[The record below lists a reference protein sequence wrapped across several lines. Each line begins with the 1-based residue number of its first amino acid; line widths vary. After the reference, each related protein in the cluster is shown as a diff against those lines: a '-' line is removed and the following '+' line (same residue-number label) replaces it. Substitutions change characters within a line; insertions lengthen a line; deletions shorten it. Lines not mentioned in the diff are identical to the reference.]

1 MTYRGADALVRTL
14 ADAGTRQLFTLSG
27 NHVMPVFDA
36 TVGTPIALLHTRHEA
51 ATVHMADAWA
61 RLTGE
66 VGIALVTGGPGHANA
81 VSALYT
87 ARMSESPVVLL
98 SGHAPLAQLGR
109 GAFQEMQQSAMAAPV
124 TKASWTCLD
133 AAALASDMARAM
145 SIARAGRPGPVH
157 LSLPTDALEA
167 AADMAAGNGAAA
179 GAGTTRAH
187 AAAIPGGAPAALSD
201 EEADEIISRLR
212 KASRPMIL
220 TGPASTYR
228 HGRKRLAALA
238 DACDAPVVAMQSPRG
253 VNDPALGA
261 FAEVLAQADCILLLG
276 KRPDFTLK
284 FCAAPTIAA
293 GCELLQIDPD
303 AAEIERARQLGCPR
317 PALQRQADT
326 DTATDM
332 LLAAARRQ
340 PSRSGGWRTEVQAA
354 IAYRPGAWDQAK
366 PAGDKRLHPVQA
378 CRPFQA
384 LLDSHPEAVLVCDG
398 GEIGQW
404 AQACLHAPHLIV
416 NGPAGAIGVGVP
428 FALAASLARP
438 GAPVVAVMGDGS
450 VGFHIAEF
458 DTAIRYG
465 LPFVGVVGNDA
476 RWNAEYQIQLA
487 DYGAER
493 AIGCELRPARYD
505 AVVAAF
511 GGHGELVEDAASLP
525 VAAERAHASR
535 LPACVNIMIEGV
547 AAPVV
552 RRR

>member
-1 MTYRGADALVRTL
+1 MTFRGADALVATL
-14 ADAGTRQLFTLSG
+14 ANAGVKRLFTLSG

-36 TVGTPIALLHTRHEA
+36 TIGTPVELLHTRHEA
-51 ATVHMADAWA
+51 AAVHMADAWA

-66 VGIALVTGGPGHANA
+66 VGVALVTGGPGHANA

-98 SGHAPLAQLGR
+98 SGHAPLGQLGR
-109 GAFQEMQQSAMAAPV
+109 GAFQEMQQHAMAAPV

-133 AAALASDMARAM
+133 ADAAASDLARAIA
-145 SIARAGRPGPVH
+145 IARSGRPGPVH
-157 LSLPTDALEA
+157 LSLPTDALE
-167 AADMAAGNGAAA
+167 GAANA
-179 GAGTTRAH
+179 GRV
-187 AAAIPGGAPAALSD
+187 AASDAAVGAPALLPDA
-201 EEADEIISRLR
+201 EADAIVARLR
-212 KASRPMIL
+212 KAHRPMIL
-220 TGPASTYR
+220 AGPASLDR
-228 HGRKRLAALA
+228 DGRKLLDQLAE
-238 DACDAPVVAMQSPRG
+238 ACGVPVVGMQSPRG

-261 FAEVLAQADCILLLG
+261 FAEVLSQADCLLLLG
-276 KRPDFTLK
+276 KRADFTLK
-284 FCAAPTIAA
+284 FCASPTIAA

-303 AAEIERARQLGCPR
+303 AFEIERARQLPGGKPV
-317 PALQRQADT
+317 LQKQADVEP
-326 DTATDM
+326 AIRA

-340 PSRSGGWRTEVQAA
+340 PPQQNGWRGEVQAA
-354 IAYRPGAWDQAK
+354 IAFRPGAWDQAR
-366 PAGDKRLHPVQA
+366 ASDGKRLHPVQA
-378 CRPFQA
+378 CRAFQP
-384 LLDSHPEAVLVCDG
+384 LLDGHPDSVLVCDG

-404 AQACLHAPHLIV
+404 AQACLRAPNLVV

-450 VGFHIAEF
+450 IGFHIAEY
-458 DTAIRYG
+458 DTAMRYG

-493 AIGCELRPARYD
+493 AIGCDLRPARYA

-511 GGHGELVEDAASLP
+511 DGYGELVEDAQSLAG
-525 VAAERAHASR
+525 AAGRAHASG
-535 LPACVNIMIEGV
+535 LPACVNIRIEGV

-552 RRR
+552 RR